1 MFQPAKD
8 WNPLQTR
15 LKEMMMKKEYFE
27 EAKELL
33 LQMHSLLHT
42 SEVYHTDK
50 STLMDEVWDGLEG
63 ESFRTMPTVKDD
75 TAAWNIWHI
84 TRIEDLTT
92 NLLIANNDQV
102 LSEEWLHRM
111 NVTVRDTGNAMTDD
125 EIIDLSGRID
135 REGLYQYRNA
145 VGRRTKDILQGLK
158 QEDMKRKVSQEGI
171 ARIRLEGGVTEH
183 VDSIWL
189 LSFWGKKNIAGILLM
204 PVTRHQIVHLNDCRR
219 LKSVIAKRLSRK

>member
-92 NLLIANNDQV
+92 NLLIANNDQE